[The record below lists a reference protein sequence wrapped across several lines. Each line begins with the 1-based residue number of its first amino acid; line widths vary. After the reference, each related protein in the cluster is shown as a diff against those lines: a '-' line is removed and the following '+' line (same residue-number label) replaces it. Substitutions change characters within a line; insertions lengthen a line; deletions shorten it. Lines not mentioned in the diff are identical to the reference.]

1 MNFVLPANAA
11 NNDDMDAGND
21 DGDIDGDNEE
31 QVETLVAHLWNLS
44 CPLHTAPGSPHE
56 HQLRTQQCFRF
67 RRQVQAHQHIRCTFT
82 SIEWDEL
89 LNANHVDQ
97 VPRVDRSR

>member
-1 MNFVLPANAA
+1 MNFVMPANAA

-44 CPLHTAPGSPHE
+44 CPLHTAPGKARLS
-56 HQLRTQQCFRF
+56 
-67 RRQVQAHQHIRCTFT
+67 
-82 SIEWDEL
+82 S
-89 LNANHVDQ
+89 
-97 VPRVDRSR
+97 